1 MFGSPQRRNIGRF
14 GKKKRSIKWP
24 KTSIILYIKSFSKS
38 LSETFPCTYSLKQK
52 MVSASYRRL
61 RRPCLQYVDKT
72 DKSRWTHCR
81 TCSNASRSCVSAFT
95 TPSVRFS
102 STGSSSP
109 AGKSTSYWT
118 TGPDAAPPEVLEELW
133 QSSLLSLDLLLSLLC
148 HGHHLTDCTS
158 SSSLQ
163 LCRLDVRFRVW
174 TPRNVSSVGVSE
186 KKSPFRSYTR
196 TRDSLS

>member
-1 MFGSPQRRNIGRF
+1 MTQNFNNTIYKVLFQIIIWDFSMHLQFKTADGSF
-14 GKKKRSIKWP
+14 
-24 KTSIILYIKSFSKS
+24 LF
-38 LSETFPCTYSLKQK
+38 LSRL
-52 MVSASYRRL
+52 SASYRRL

-163 LCRLDVRFRVW
+163 QCRLDVRFRVW
-174 TPRNVSSVGVSE
+174 TQETFLQWVFQKKKVPSEVTQGLATVSL
-186 KKSPFRSYTR
+186 KS
-196 TRDSLS
+196 